1 MDTII
6 AASRNEHK
14 IREINEIT
22 SRFGLNIISR
32 DDAGVSDVD
41 IEEDGTT
48 FEENS
53 FKKANEI
60 MKMTGKIAIADD
72 SGLEVEYLHGAP
84 GVYSARFAGEDAND
98 RKNNEKLL
106 SLLEGLPYKEKK
118 ARFVSVI
125 TMVYPD
131 GRKLVARGECHG
143 HILSEPM
150 GDNGF
155 GYDPLFVP
163 EGYQRTFAQLTAEEK
178 NKISHRAKALEKL
191 AVMLEG

>member
-125 TMVYPD
+125 TMS
-131 GRKLVARGECHG
+131 
-143 HILSEPM
+143 ILM
-150 GDNGF
+150 
-155 GYDPLFVP
+155 
-163 EGYQRTFAQLTAEEK
+163 EE
-178 NKISHRAKALEKL
+178 NL
-191 AVMLEG
+191 